1 MVFDSQG
8 KYIRSIGKVGQ
19 GSEEYPWLIYDAVI
33 DTGKSVF
40 FKQTVEGI
48 GLRPELIAEDYML
61 MLMPTEELEKLLS
74 LVGEEEQ
81 AKILRRVEDD
91 NPCLVKFLF

>member
-19 GSEEYPWLIYDAVI
+19 RS
-33 DTGKSVF
+33 
-40 FKQTVEGI
+40 
-48 GLRPELIAEDYML
+48 AEDYML

>member
-19 GSEEYPWLIYDAVI
+19 GSEEYLWLIYDAVI
-33 DTGKSVF
+33 DTGKSYF

-48 GLRPELIAEDYML
+48 ELRPELIAEDYML

-74 LVGEEEQ
+74 LVGDEEQ